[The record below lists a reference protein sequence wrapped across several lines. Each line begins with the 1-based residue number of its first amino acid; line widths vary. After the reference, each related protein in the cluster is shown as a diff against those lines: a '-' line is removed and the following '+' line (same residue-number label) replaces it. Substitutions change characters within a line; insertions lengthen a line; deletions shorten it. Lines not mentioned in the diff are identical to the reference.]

1 MTPRAAG
8 PGYFVIKVTEV
19 TRQCV
24 THLKPQAA
32 QWSFHIAALLH
43 VTTNI
48 LDAFLQLR
56 YCFFL
61 WDAAMVTAISR
72 GVFVK
77 KLEDFELSI
86 PVSAQD
92 MDDILCN

>member
-1 MTPRAAG
+1 
-8 PGYFVIKVTEV
+8 
-19 TRQCV
+19 
-24 THLKPQAA
+24 
-32 QWSFHIAALLH
+32 
-43 VTTNI
+43 
-48 LDAFLQLR
+48 
-56 YCFFL
+56 
-61 WDAAMVTAISR
+61 MVTAISS

>member
-1 MTPRAAG
+1 MWCNATYSTMSHYVP
-8 PGYFVIKVTEV
+8 YVK
-19 TRQCV
+19 
-24 THLKPQAA
+24 HLKPQAA

-56 YCFFL
+56 HCFFL